1 MFVDT
6 FIRRPILASVCSLV
20 LILAGA
26 IAIPTMPVAQYP
38 SLAPPQVNVTAV
50 YTGANAQEV
59 ETSVTTP
66 LEQAINGVEGM
77 LYMTSSSTN
86 SGISTITVTF
96 DITRDQDVAA
106 VDVQNRVNQTLGR
119 MPAEVRTTGIT
130 VQKQSTGFIM
140 AVGVF
145 SEKGTY
151 DSLFLS
157 NYLDVFIK
165 DAVKRVPGV
174 GDVVVFGERKYSM
187 RLWVDPDRMAARG
200 ITAGDVVQALR
211 EQNVQV
217 AAGSLGQA
225 PAPSGQMYQ
234 LSVRALGRLTE
245 ASEFENIILKSGKD
259 GALVRVK
266 DIGRA
271 ELGAE
276 TYAANLRFQGVEAV
290 GFGVTQL
297 PAANSLDVER
307 AVSAELDRLARS
319 FPPGMRYLVAFNTT
333 DVVQA
338 SIAEV
343 LKTLIEAIA
352 LVVLVI
358 FIFLQTWRST
368 LIPAITIP
376 VSLVGAFAF
385 IKVMGFSINTLTLFG
400 IILATGIVVDDAIVV
415 IENIERHIQVYK
427 VSARKAA
434 SDAMGEVLGA
444 VVATG
449 LVLVAVFVPVA
460 FFPGTT
466 GRLYAQFSITI
477 AFAVALSVFNAVTLT
492 PALSALLLER
502 ASHGKWRIFALFER
516 LIDAGTHL
524 YVAVL
529 RRALRIRWAIVL
541 LFVATLGVTWWVYR
555 TVPQAFIP
563 EEDPGYFIIQVQ
575 APSGASLEYTDNIA
589 RQAEAII
596 SKDPDVMAL
605 FSVMGFSFSGAAS
618 NSGLMFVRLKLFE
631 DRIGQSHSVQAV
643 LGRLSGALFSIPGAI
658 VVAFTPP
665 SIQGLSRFGGFEFQ
679 VLDQSGG
686 EITRLAEAT
695 QAIVAG
701 GNRSPKLRPPL
712 FTSFTANDPQL
723 QVTINRQRALA
734 LGLPLG
740 EITDALQIMLGSE
753 YVNDFEFNNRAYRV
767 YVQADQAFRSN
778 PKALRQL
785 YARTRTGQM
794 VALEQVVAMKE
805 TTAPQVISHFNLF
818 RSATIN
824 GSAAQ
829 GVSSGEAL
837 AEMERLA
844 NTTLPIG
851 MGYAWSGISLEETK
865 AGRQAY
871 LIFGLALL
879 LVYLTLAAQ
888 YESLVLPFI
897 VLLGVPIAVLGALTA
912 QWSRGLAN
920 DVYCQVGLVMLIG
933 LAAKNAILI
942 VEFAEQLRE
951 RGLSVIEAAIEA
963 ARIRLRPIVMT
974 SLAFILGVLP
984 LVVATGAGQE
994 ARRSVGTTVAGGM
1007 MVSTL
1012 LNLMFIPV
1020 LYVVVQTLRGRSRGR
1035 AAEPVT
1041 AGGRNSPGPAV
1052 S

>member
-26 IAIPTMPVAQYP
+26 IAIPTMPVSQYP
-38 SLAPPQVNVTAV
+38 SLAPPQVNVTAI

-59 ETSVTTP
+59 ETAVTTP

-86 SGISTITVTF
+86 SGVSTITVTF
-96 DITRDQDVAA
+96 DVTRDQDVAA
-106 VDVQNRVNQTLGR
+106 VEVQNRVNQQLGR

-145 SEKGTY
+145 SEKGAY

-157 NYLDVFIK
+157 NYVDVNIK

-174 GDVVVFGERKYSM
+174 GDVVVFGERKFSM
-187 RLWVDPDRMAARG
+187 RLWLDPDRLAARG

-245 ASEFENIILKSGKD
+245 ASEFDNIIVKSGRD

-276 TYAANLRFQGVEAV
+276 TYAANLRFQGAEAV

-297 PAANSLDVER
+297 PTANSLDVER
-307 AVSAELDRLARS
+307 AVTAELDRLAES

-338 SIAEV
+338 SIKEV
-343 LKTLIEAIA
+343 LKTLVEAIA

-358 FIFLQTWRST
+358 FVFLQNWRST

-385 IKVMGFSINTLTLFG
+385 VKVMGFSINTLTLFG

-415 IENIERHIQVYK
+415 IENIERHIDEYK

-434 SDAMGEVLGA
+434 SDAMREVLGA
-444 VVATG
+444 VIATG
-449 LVLVAVFVPVA
+449 LVLIAVFVPVA

-492 PALSALLLER
+492 PALSALLLDR
-502 ASHGKWRIFALFER
+502 TSHHKGRFFTLFER
-516 LIDAGTHL
+516 IVSAGTRG
-524 YVAVL
+524 YVGFL
-529 RRALRIRWAIVL
+529 RRGLRLRWAVVL
-541 LFVATLGVTWWVYR
+541 AFVATLGVTWWVYR

-575 APSGASLEYTDNIA
+575 APAGASLEYTDNIA

-596 SKDPDVMAL
+596 SKDPDVMAM
-605 FSVMGFSFSGAAS
+605 FAVMGFSFSGASS
-618 NSGLMFVRLKLFE
+618 NTGLMFVRLKPFD
-631 DRIGQSHSVQAV
+631 DRIGDNHSVQAV
-643 LGRLSGALFSIPGAI
+643 LRRIGGPLFGIPGAI

-679 VLDQSGG
+679 VLDLSGG

-695 QAIVAG
+695 QGIVGA

-712 FTSFTANDPQL
+712 FSSFTANDPQL
-723 QVTINRQRALA
+723 QVTIDRQRALA
-734 LGLPLG
+734 FGLPLS
-740 EITDALQIMLGSE
+740 EVTNALQIFLGSQ

-778 PKALRQL
+778 PQALRQL
-785 YARTRTGQM
+785 YARTNKGEM
-794 VALEQVVAMKE
+794 VPLEQVVRMKE
-805 TTAPQVISHFNLF
+805 TTAPQVINHFNLF
-818 RSATIN
+818 RAAAVN
-824 GSAAQ
+824 GAAAQ

-837 AEMERLA
+837 AEMERIA
-844 NTTLPIG
+844 NQVLPEG

-871 LIFGLALL
+871 IIFGLSLL

-897 VLLGVPIAVLGALTA
+897 VLLGVPVAVLGALSA
-912 QWSRGLAN
+912 QWARGLAN

-942 VEFAEQLRE
+942 VEFAEQLRD
-951 RGLSVIEAAIEA
+951 RGLSVVEAAIES
-963 ARIRLRPIVMT
+963 ARIRLRPILMT

-984 LVVATGAGQE
+984 LVVATGAGQV

-1007 MVSTL
+1007 LISTF
-1012 LNLMFIPV
+1012 LNLVFIPV
-1020 LYVVVQTLRGRSRGR
+1020 LYVVVQTVRGKFGGGGQRH
-1035 AAEPVT
+1035 
-1041 AGGRNSPGPAV
+1041 AGEQPQPA
-1052 S
+1052 

>member
-6 FIRRPILASVCSLV
+6 FIRRPIMASVCSLV

-26 IAIPTMPVAQYP
+26 VAIPTMPVAQYP
-38 SLAPPQVNVTAV
+38 SLAPPQVNVTAI

-59 ETSVTTP
+59 ETAVTTP

-77 LYMTSSSTN
+77 LYMSSSSTN
-86 SGISTITVTF
+86 SGIATITVTF

-106 VDVQNRVNQTLGR
+106 VDVQNRVNQVLGR

-145 SEKGTY
+145 SRQSTY

-157 NYLDVFIK
+157 NYLDIYVR
-165 DAVKRVPGV
+165 DAIKRVPGV

-187 RLWVDPDRMAARG
+187 RLWIDPDRLAARG
-200 ITAGDVVQALR
+200 LTAGDVVQALR

-245 ASEFENIILKSGKD
+245 AAEFDNIILKSGSD
-259 GALVRVK
+259 GSLVRLK
-266 DIGRA
+266 DVGRA

-276 TYAANLRFQGVEAV
+276 TYAAELRFQGVEAV

-297 PAANSLDVER
+297 PSANSLDVER
-307 AVSAELDRLARS
+307 AVVAELDRLKAS
-319 FPPGMRYLVAFNTT
+319 FPPGMEYLVAFNTT

-338 SIAEV
+338 SITEV
-343 LKTLIEAIA
+343 LKTLAEAIV

-358 FIFLQTWRST
+358 FVFLQNWRST

-385 IKVMGFSINTLTLFG
+385 VKLMGFSINTLTLFG

-415 IENIERHIQVYK
+415 IENIERHIQEYK
-427 VSARKAA
+427 VPARKAA

-449 LVLVAVFVPVA
+449 LVLIAVFVPVA

-492 PALSALLLER
+492 PALSALLLDR
-502 ASHGKWRIFALFER
+502 TSHHKGRFFTMFER
-516 LIDAGTHL
+516 VVSAGTNA
-524 YVAVL
+524 YVRIL
-529 RRALRIRWAIVL
+529 RGGLRLRWGVVVA
-541 LFVATLGVTWWVYR
+541 FVATLGLTWWVYR
-555 TVPQAFIP
+555 AVPQAFIP

-575 APSGASLEYTDNIA
+575 GPSGASLEYTSNIA

-618 NSGLMFVRLKLFE
+618 NQGLMFVRLKQFE
-631 DRIGQSHSVQAV
+631 DRIGDEHSVQAV
-643 LGRLSGALFSIPGAI
+643 LGRISGPLFGIPGAI
-658 VVAFTPP
+658 VVGFTPP

-686 EITRLAEAT
+686 DIGRLADAT
-695 QAIVAG
+695 RGVVGAG
-701 GNRSPKLRPPL
+701 NQSRFLRPGL
-712 FTSFTANDPQL
+712 FSPFTANDPQL

-734 LGLPLG
+734 LGLPLS
-740 EITDALQIMLGSE
+740 EVTSALQIFLGSQ

-767 YVQADQAFRSN
+767 YVQAAQEFRSN
-778 PKALRQL
+778 PQGLKQL
-785 YARTRTGQM
+785 YARTRTGEM
-794 VALEQVVAMKE
+794 VPIEQVVDVKE
-805 TTAPQVISHFNLF
+805 TTAPQVINHFNLF
-818 RSATIN
+818 RSASIN
-824 GSAAQ
+824 GAAAA

-837 AEMERLA
+837 LEMERIA
-844 NTTLPIG
+844 ERTLPEG
-851 MGYAWSGISLEETK
+851 MAYAWSGISLEETK

-897 VLLGVPIAVLGALTA
+897 VLLGVPIAVLGALSA
-912 QWSRGLAN
+912 QWSRGLSN

-942 VEFAEQLRE
+942 VEFAEQLRD
-951 RGLSVIEAAIEA
+951 RGLPVVDAAIEA
-963 ARIRLRPIVMT
+963 ARIRLRPILMT

-984 LVVATGAGQE
+984 LVVATGAGQV

-1007 MVSTL
+1007 LVSTF
-1012 LNLMFIPV
+1012 LNLLFIPV
-1020 LYVVVQTLRGRSRGR
+1020 LYVVVQSVRERFGGGGHRVRET
-1035 AAEPVT
+1035 EP
-1041 AGGRNSPGPAV
+1041 AS
-1052 S
+1052 